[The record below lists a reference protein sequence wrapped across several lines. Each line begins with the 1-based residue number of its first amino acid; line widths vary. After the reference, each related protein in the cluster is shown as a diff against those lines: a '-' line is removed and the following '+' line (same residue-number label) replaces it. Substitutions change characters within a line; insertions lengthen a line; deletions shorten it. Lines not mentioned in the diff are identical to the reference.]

1 MNPVDLYVSL
11 YRPSTASQAAALVE
25 VGEGLQRQLEDLS
38 RDPTPER
45 AEAVAAN
52 LAGAQRAVLRLRE
65 ALLTAPQEDV
75 AP

>member
-1 MNPVDLYVSL
+1 MNPVDAYAALYC
-11 YRPSTASQAAALVE
+11 PSAASQAAALVE
-25 VGEGLQRQLEDLS
+25 VGEALQRQLEDLA

-65 ALLTAPQEDV
+65 SLLREEVTHGG
-75 AP
+75 